1 MDEELLQLQQQFE
14 SAQQAKSS
22 IRLSDRNVVELVQKL
37 RQLNIIDFDLL
48 HTVSGKEYITPEH
61 LRVEIVLEIKK
72 LGRVSLIDL
81 ADTVGVDLYHVE
93 KQAQVVVADDPLLM
107 LINGEIVSDWYW
119 DNVCEEINDRLQEC
133 SQIALAEIAAQL
145 QVGSELL
152 VTVLEPRLGTRIK
165 GRLEGGQLYT
175 PAYVARVNAMVR
187 GAARGITV
195 PMNLS
200 ALWGSLQLLL
210 QEMDGASGVAVEG
223 SFFQSM
229 FNGLVKEGEVL
240 GSVRA
245 GVHWT
250 PSVFAIAQKECVDS
264 LFSQN
269 SVVSYEA
276 LHKLG
281 ITQPVQFLQSR
292 YPEGIPLVNL
302 FVHPSTVEMLDAA
315 VEDAIER
322 GSWIDSLSVLPASF
336 DPQDAHKML
345 SLCPSVQT
353 ALKANKA
360 LVLGDSYVFSTT
372 FVKDLYE
379 RMEKD
384 LDTINF
390 STGLADDLHVTKVAK
405 SGQETSGTPADLNDT
420 SSESGSNKQ
429 AADRGSKKK
438 KGKSNTN
445 TKISA
450 VDDSSDNQEPVPA
463 KSKKNQ
469 RKGKVTSSSHG
480 SDSKSNAKKDV
491 DKMKEES
498 LGIFSEEELCHR
510 ITELVPD
517 FEEQGIDS
525 ETVLVPLATHLRP
538 MLLNAWNERRK
549 AALTDNGQKIKRVLD
564 NLQKKLDESS
574 LNMQLYE
581 KGLDLFEDN
590 PSTSALL
597 HRHLLRTTA
606 SPMVDMLLLNMDM
619 LNKLKNGVDVQDTDN
634 PESTSLSSG
643 DRIALA
649 KKFEGPL
656 SVKAVAVVEALEGK
670 RVEAYMTTLK
680 ALADECG
687 LTVKKLDKK
696 LERTLLH
703 SYRKDLSAQVSA
715 ETDPVT
721 ILPKVVSLLY
731 IQFYARALQAPGRT
745 ISVAISKLK
754 DKLDDSA
761 YKTLEEY
768 HAATVTLLTLI
779 SASTGDVSPSLL
791 SYVGLSIDI
800 RPIYGFSYL
809 LVFLGLLNSGHVGR
823 RLYIRQNVKQKGA
836 PGEANA
842 VFESPSLSSFTI
854 AASSSNAP
862 KKRKMHLEK
871 QGERNA
877 AAVTIS

>member
-1 MDEELLQLQQQFE
+1 MDEELLELQRQFE

-22 IRLSDRNVVELVQKL
+22 IRLSERNVVELVQKL
-37 RQLNIIDFDLL
+37 QHLHIIDFDLL

-61 LRVEIVLEIKK
+61 LRLEIVSEIKK

-93 KQAQVVVADDPLLM
+93 KQAEIVVANDSLLM
-107 LINGEIVSDWYW
+107 LINGEIISDWYW
-119 DNVCEEINDRLQEC
+119 NNVCEEINDRLQEC

-152 VTVLEPRLGTRIK
+152 VTVLEPRLGSLIK

-223 SFFQSM
+223 TFFQSM
-229 FNGLVKEGEVL
+229 FNGLVKEGQVL

-264 LFSQN
+264 FFSQN
-269 SVVSYEA
+269 SLVGYEA

-281 ITQPVQFLQSR
+281 ITQPIQFLQSR
-292 YPEGIPLVNL
+292 YPEGIPLVTL
-302 FVHPSTVEMLDAA
+302 FVHPSTVEMLNAA
-315 VEDAIER
+315 VDDAIEH

-336 DPQDAHKML
+336 VSQDANKML

-360 LVLGDSYVFSTT
+360 IILGDSYVFSTA

-384 LDTINF
+384 LDTI
-390 STGLADDLHVTKVAK
+390 SLSRVTDDFHVTKVAN
-405 SGQETSGTPADLNDT
+405 SGQETSITHDFSDK
-420 SSESGSNKQ
+420 SSESGSTKQ
-429 AADRGSKKK
+429 TADVGSKKK
-438 KGKSNTN
+438 KGKSNPN
-445 TKISA
+445 TKTGA
-450 VDDSSDNQEPVPA
+450 ADNTPDIQEPVPA

-469 RKGKVTSSSHG
+469 RKSKVTSSSLG
-480 SDSKSNAKKDV
+480 PDSKSNKV
-491 DKMKEES
+491 KEES
-498 LGIFSEEELCHR
+498 LGIFSEEELCHK

-517 FEEQGIDS
+517 FEDQGIDLQ
-525 ETVLVPLATHLRP
+525 TVLVPLATHLRP
-538 MLLNAWNERRK
+538 MLLNAWNERKK
-549 AALTDNGQKIKRVLD
+549 AAFTDNTLKIKRLLD

-590 PSTSALL
+590 PSTSGLL

-606 SPMVDMLLLNMDM
+606 APMVDMLLSNLDM
-619 LNKLKNGVDVQDTDN
+619 LSKLKNGIDVQDLDYT
-634 PESTSLSSG
+634 ESISLSSG

-649 KKFEGPL
+649 KKFDGPL
-656 SVKAVAVVEALEGK
+656 SIKANAVIEALEGK
-670 RVEAYMTTLK
+670 RVEAYMT
-680 ALADECG
+680 ALRTFADECG
-687 LTVKKLDKK
+687 LIVKKLDKK

-715 ETDPVT
+715 ETDPVS

-731 IQFYARALQAPGRT
+731 IQFYGRALQAPGRA

-768 HAATVTLLTLI
+768 HAATVTLLALI
-779 SASTGDVSPSLL
+779 SAATGDEEDCTSDRTL
-791 SYVGLSIDI
+791 
-800 RPIYGFSYL
+800 
-809 LVFLGLLNSGHVGR
+809 
-823 RLYIRQNVKQKGA
+823 
-836 PGEANA
+836 
-842 VFESPSLSSFTI
+842 T
-854 AASSSNAP
+854 
-862 KKRKMHLEK
+862 KREHLERLMPALK
-871 QGERNA
+871 SLVSRPSQ
-877 AAVTIS
+877 

>member
-1 MDEELLQLQQQFE
+1 MDEELLELQRQFE

-22 IRLSDRNVVELVQKL
+22 IRLSERNVVELVQKL
-37 RQLNIIDFDLL
+37 QQLHIIDFDLL

-61 LRVEIVLEIKK
+61 LRLEIVSEIKK

-81 ADTVGVDLYHVE
+81 ADIVGVDLYHVE
-93 KQAQVVVADDPLLM
+93 KQAQIVVADDSSLM
-107 LINGEIVSDWYW
+107 LINGEVISDWYW
-119 DNVCEEINDRLQEC
+119 NNVCEEINDRLQEC

-152 VTVLEPRLGTRIK
+152 VTVLEPRLGSLIK

-200 ALWGSLQLLL
+200 MLWSSLQQLL

-229 FNGLVKEGEVL
+229 FNGLVKEGQVL

-264 LFSQN
+264 FFSQN
-269 SVVSYEA
+269 SVVSYDA

-281 ITQPVQFLQSR
+281 ITQPTQFLQSR
-292 YPEGIPLVNL
+292 YPEGIPLVTL
-302 FVHPSTVEMLDAA
+302 FVHQSTVEMLDAA

-336 DPQDAHKML
+336 VSQDAHKLLCM
-345 SLCPSVQT
+345 CPSVQS
-353 ALKANKA
+353 AIKANKA
-360 LVLGDSYVFSTT
+360 LILGDSYIFSTG
-372 FVKDLYE
+372 FIKDLYE

-384 LDTINF
+384 LDTI
-390 STGLADDLHVTKVAK
+390 SLSGLTDDFHVAK
-405 SGQETSGTPADLNDT
+405 SGQETNGSPSDFNDT
-420 SSESGSNKQ
+420 ISESGSHKQ
-429 AADRGSKKK
+429 TSEKGSKKK

-445 TKISA
+445 NNSE
-450 VDDSSDNQEPVPA
+450 NQEPVPA
-463 KSKKNQ
+463 KSKKNH
-469 RKGKVTSSSHG
+469 RKGKAASSSHG
-480 SDSKSNAKKDV
+480 SDPKSNAKKDE
-491 DKMKEES
+491 DTLS
-498 LGIFSEEELCHR
+498 IFSEEQLCQK

-517 FEEQGIDS
+517 FEDQGVDP
-525 ETVLVPLATHLRP
+525 ETVIVPLAGHLRP
-538 MLLNAWNERRK
+538 MLLNAWNERKK
-549 AALTDNGQKIKRVLD
+549 AALTDNAHKIKRVLD

-590 PSTSALL
+590 PSTSVLL

-606 SPMVDMLLLNMDM
+606 APMVDMLLLNLD
-619 LNKLKNGVDVQDTDN
+619 LLTKLKNGVDVQDFDSS
-634 PESTSLSSG
+634 ESISLSSG

-656 SVKAVAVVEALEGK
+656 SVKANAVVEALEGK
-670 RVEAYMTTLK
+670 SVEAYMT
-680 ALADECG
+680 ALRGFADECG
-687 LTVKKLDKK
+687 LIVKKLDKK

-703 SYRKDLSAQVSA
+703 SYRKDLSGEVSG
-715 ETDPVT
+715 ESDPVT

-731 IQFYARALQAPGRT
+731 IQFYGRALQAPGRT
-745 ISVAISKLK
+745 IAVAISKLK

-779 SASTGDVSPSLL
+779 SASTGDEEDCTSDRALSKKELLERLMPSLKALVSP
-791 SYVGLSIDI
+791 
-800 RPIYGFSYL
+800 RPS
-809 LVFLGLLNSGHVGR
+809 
-823 RLYIRQNVKQKGA
+823 Q
-836 PGEANA
+836 
-842 VFESPSLSSFTI
+842 
-854 AASSSNAP
+854 
-862 KKRKMHLEK
+862 
-871 QGERNA
+871 
-877 AAVTIS
+877 

>member
-1 MDEELLQLQQQFE
+1 MDEELLELQRQFE

-22 IRLSDRNVVELVQKL
+22 IRLSERNVVELVQKL

-61 LRVEIVLEIKK
+61 LRIEIVSEIKK

-81 ADTVGVDLYHVE
+81 ADIVGVDLYHVE
-93 KQAQVVVADDPLLM
+93 KQAQIVVADDSLLM
-107 LINGEIVSDWYW
+107 LINGEIISDWYW
-119 DNVCEEINDRLQEC
+119 NNVCEEINDRLQEC

-229 FNGLVKEGEVL
+229 FNGLVKEGQVL

-264 LFSQN
+264 FFSQN

-281 ITQPVQFLQSR
+281 ITQPIQFLQSR
-292 YPEGIPLVNL
+292 YPEGIPLVTL

-336 DPQDAHKML
+336 GPQDAHKML

-353 ALKANKA
+353 TLKANKA
-360 LVLGDSYVFSTT
+360 LILGDSYVFSTG

-390 STGLADDLHVTKVAK
+390 SGPSSTGLADDWHVTKVAK
-405 SGQETSGTPADLNDT
+405 SGQETSGAPADFNDT

-429 AADRGSKKK
+429 AADRGSKRK
-438 KGKSNTN
+438 KGKPNINS
-445 TKISA
+445 KAGA
-450 VDDSSDNQEPVPA
+450 VDNSSDNQEPVPA

-469 RKGKVTSSSHG
+469 RKGKVASSSLG
-480 SDSKSNAKKDV
+480 PDSKSNAKKDV
-491 DKMKEES
+491 DKIKEES
-498 LGIFSEEELCHR
+498 LGIFSEEELCQK

-525 ETVLVPLATHLRP
+525 ETVLVPLASHLRP

-549 AALTDNGQKIKRVLD
+549 AALTDNGQKIKRLLD

-590 PSTSALL
+590 PSTLALL

-606 SPMVDMLLLNMDM
+606 APMVDMLLSNMDM
-619 LNKLKNGVDVQDTDN
+619 LNKLKNGLDIQDTDN
-634 PESTSLSSG
+634 PESISLTSG

-649 KKFEGPL
+649 KKFDGPL
-656 SVKAVAVVEALEGK
+656 SVKAIAVIEALEG
-670 RVEAYMTTLK
+670 
-680 ALADECG
+680 
-687 LTVKKLDKK
+687 
-696 LERTLLH
+696 
-703 SYRKDLSAQVSA
+703 KDLSAQVSA
-715 ETDPVT
+715 ETDPVA

-779 SASTGDVSPSLL
+779 SASTGDEEDCTSDRTLSKKELLERLMPALKALVSRPS
-791 SYVGLSIDI
+791 
-800 RPIYGFSYL
+800 
-809 LVFLGLLNSGHVGR
+809 
-823 RLYIRQNVKQKGA
+823 Q
-836 PGEANA
+836 
-842 VFESPSLSSFTI
+842 
-854 AASSSNAP
+854 
-862 KKRKMHLEK
+862 
-871 QGERNA
+871 
-877 AAVTIS
+877 

>member
-1 MDEELLQLQQQFE
+1 MDEELLELQRQFE

-22 IRLSDRNVVELVQKL
+22 IRLSERNVVELVQKL
-37 RQLNIIDFDLL
+37 QHLHIIDFDLL
-48 HTVSGKEYITPEH
+48 HTVSGKEYITPDQ
-61 LRVEIVLEIKK
+61 LRVEIVSEIKK

-81 ADTVGVDLYHVE
+81 ADSVGVDLYHVE
-93 KQAQVVVADDPLLM
+93 KQAQVVVANDSLLM

-119 DNVCEEINDRLQEC
+119 NNVCEEINDRLQEC
-133 SQIALAEIAAQL
+133 SQIALAEIAAQY

-152 VTVLEPRLGTRIK
+152 VTVLEPRIGSLIK

-200 ALWGSLQLLL
+200 ALWSSLQILL

-229 FNGLVKEGEVL
+229 FNGLVKEGQVL

-264 LFSQN
+264 FFSQN

-281 ITQPVQFLQSR
+281 ITQPTQFLQSR
-292 YPEGIPLVNL
+292 YPEGIPLVTL
-302 FVHPSTVEMLDAA
+302 FVHPSTVDMLDAA
-315 VEDAIER
+315 VEDVIER

-336 DPQDAHKML
+336 VSQDAHKLL
-345 SLCPSVQT
+345 SLCPSIQT
-353 ALKANKA
+353 ALKVNKA
-360 LVLGDSYVFSTT
+360 LILGDSYVFSTS

-384 LDTINF
+384 LDTI
-390 STGLADDLHVTKVAK
+390 SLSGLSDEFHVNKVAK
-405 SGQETSGTPADLNDT
+405 SGQETSSTPDFNET
-420 SSESGSNKQ
+420 SSESGSTKQ
-429 AADRGSKKK
+429 AADKGSRKK

-445 TKISA
+445 TRTA
-450 VDDSSDNQEPVPA
+450 DNSSDNQDPVPT

-469 RKGKVTSSSHG
+469 RKSKGTSSSHG
-480 SDSKSNAKKDV
+480 PDPKSNKI
-491 DKMKEES
+491 KEES
-498 LGIFSEEELCHR
+498 LGIFSEEELCQR
-510 ITELVPD
+510 LTELVPD
-517 FEEQGIDS
+517 FEDQGVDP
-525 ETVLVPLATHLRP
+525 ETVLVPLAGHLRP
-538 MLLNAWNERRK
+538 MLLNAWNERKK
-549 AALTDNGQKIKRVLD
+549 AAFTDNTQKIKRVLD

-574 LNMQLYE
+574 LNIQLYE
-581 KGLDLFEDN
+581 KGLDLFDDN
-590 PSTSALL
+590 PTTSVLL
-597 HRHLLRTTA
+597 HRHLLKTTA
-606 SPMVDMLLLNMDM
+606 APMVDMLLSKLDM
-619 LNKLKNGVDVQDTDN
+619 LNKLRNGIDVEDSDN
-634 PESTSLSSG
+634 AESISLSSG

-656 SVKAVAVVEALEGK
+656 SIKGNAVVEALEGK
-670 RVEAYMTTLK
+670 HVEAYMT
-680 ALADECG
+680 ALRAFADECG

-715 ETDPVT
+715 EADPVA

-731 IQFYARALQAPGRT
+731 IQFYGRALQAPGRA

-761 YKTLEEY
+761 YKILEEY

-779 SASTGDVSPSLL
+779 SAATGDEEDCTSDRTLSKKELLERLMPALKGLVS
-791 SYVGLSIDI
+791 
-800 RPIYGFSYL
+800 
-809 LVFLGLLNSGHVGR
+809 
-823 RLYIRQNVKQKGA
+823 Q
-836 PGEANA
+836 
-842 VFESPSLSSFTI
+842 
-854 AASSSNAP
+854 
-862 KKRKMHLEK
+862 
-871 QGERNA
+871 
-877 AAVTIS
+877 

>member
-1 MDEELLQLQQQFE
+1 MDEELLELQRQFE

-22 IRLSDRNVVELVQKL
+22 IRLSERNVVELVQKL
-37 RQLNIIDFDLL
+37 QHLHIIDFDLL
-48 HTVSGKEYITPEH
+48 HTVSGKEYITPDH
-61 LRVEIVLEIKK
+61 LRLEIVSEIKK

-93 KQAQVVVADDPLLM
+93 KQAQIVVANDALLM
-107 LINGEIVSDWYW
+107 LINGEIISDWYW
-119 DNVCEEINDRLQEC
+119 NNVCEEINDRLQEC
-133 SQIALAEIAAQL
+133 SQIALAEIAAQY

-152 VTVLEPRLGTRIK
+152 VTVLEPRLGSLIK
-165 GRLEGGQLYT
+165 GSLEGGQLYT

-229 FNGLVKEGEVL
+229 FNGLVKEGQVL

-250 PSVFAIAQKECVDS
+250 PSVFAIAQRECVDAF
-264 LFSQN
+264 FSQN

-281 ITQPVQFLQSR
+281 IMQPIQFLQSR
-292 YPEGIPLVNL
+292 YPEGIPLVTL
-302 FVHPSTVEMLDAA
+302 FVHPSTVDMLDAA
-315 VEDAIER
+315 VEDTIER

-336 DPQDAHKML
+336 VSQDAHKML
-345 SLCPSVQT
+345 SLCPSIQT
-353 ALKANKA
+353 ALKDNKA
-360 LVLGDSYVFSTT
+360 LILGDSYVFSTS

-384 LDTINF
+384 LDTINL
-390 STGLADDLHVTKVAK
+390 SGLTDEFHVTKVTK
-405 SGQETSGTPADLNDT
+405 LGQETSSTPDLNDT
-420 SSESGSNKQ
+420 SSESGSTKQ
-429 AADRGSKKK
+429 AADKGSKKK

-445 TKISA
+445 TKT
-450 VDDSSDNQEPVPA
+450 VDNSPDKQDHVPT

-469 RKGKVTSSSHG
+469 RKSKGTSSSLG
-480 SDSKSNAKKDV
+480 PDPKSTKI
-491 DKMKEES
+491 KEES
-498 LGIFSEEELCHR
+498 LGIFSEEELCQR
-510 ITELVPD
+510 LTEIVPD
-517 FEEQGIDS
+517 FEDQGVDP
-525 ETVLVPLATHLRP
+525 ETVLVPLVSHLRP
-538 MLLNAWNERRK
+538 MLLNAWNERKK
-549 AALTDNGQKIKRVLD
+549 AAFTDNTQKIKRVLD
-564 NLQKKLDESS
+564 NLQKKLDESL
-574 LNMQLYE
+574 LNIQLYE
-581 KGLDLFEDN
+581 KGLDLFDDN
-590 PSTSALL
+590 PTTSVLL
-597 HRHLLRTTA
+597 HRHLLKTTA
-606 SPMVDMLLLNMDM
+606 APMVDMLLSNLDM
-619 LNKLKNGVDVQDTDN
+619 LNKLKNGIDVQDLDN
-634 PESTSLSSG
+634 TESISLSSG

-656 SVKAVAVVEALEGK
+656 SVKGNAVVEALEGK
-670 RVEAYMTTLK
+670 RVEAYMT
-680 ALADECG
+680 ALRAFADECG
-687 LTVKKLDKK
+687 LTMKKLDKK

-731 IQFYARALQAPGRT
+731 IQFYGRALQAPGRA

-779 SASTGDVSPSLL
+779 SASTGDEEDCTSDRALSKKEFLERMMPALKGLVS
-791 SYVGLSIDI
+791 
-800 RPIYGFSYL
+800 
-809 LVFLGLLNSGHVGR
+809 
-823 RLYIRQNVKQKGA
+823 Q
-836 PGEANA
+836 
-842 VFESPSLSSFTI
+842 
-854 AASSSNAP
+854 
-862 KKRKMHLEK
+862 
-871 QGERNA
+871 
-877 AAVTIS
+877 

>member
-1 MDEELLQLQQQFE
+1 MDEELLELQRQFE

-22 IRLSDRNVVELVQKL
+22 IRLSERNVVELVQKL

-61 LRVEIVLEIKK
+61 LRIEIVSEIKK

-93 KQAQVVVADDPLLM
+93 KQAQIVVADDSMLM
-107 LINGEIVSDWYW
+107 LINGEIISDWYW
-119 DNVCEEINDRLQEC
+119 NNVCEEINDRLQEC

-200 ALWGSLQLLL
+200 VLWGSLQLLL

-229 FNGLVKEGEVL
+229 FNGLVKEGQVL

-264 LFSQN
+264 FFSQN

-281 ITQPVQFLQSR
+281 ITQPIQFLQSR
-292 YPEGIPLVNL
+292 YPEGIPLVTL

-322 GSWIDSLSVLPASF
+322 GSWIDSLSVLPTSF
-336 DPQDAHKML
+336 VPQDANKML

-353 ALKANKA
+353 ALKVNKA
-360 LVLGDSYVFSTT
+360 LILGDSYVFSTG

-384 LDTINF
+384 LDTISF
-390 STGLADDLHVTKVAK
+390 SGPSSTGLADDWHVTKVAK
-405 SGQETSGTPADLNDT
+405 SGQETSGTPADFNDT

-438 KGKSNTN
+438 KGKPNTN
-445 TKISA
+445 TKTGA
-450 VDDSSDNQEPVPA
+450 VDNSSDNQESVPS

-469 RKGKVTSSSHG
+469 RKGKVTSSSLG

-491 DKMKEES
+491 DKIKEES
-498 LGIFSEEELCHR
+498 LGIFSEDELCRR

-517 FEEQGIDS
+517 FEEQGIDP
-525 ETVLVPLATHLRP
+525 ETVLVPLASHLRP

-590 PSTSALL
+590 PSTSVLL

-606 SPMVDMLLLNMDM
+606 APMVDMLLSNMDM
-619 LNKLKNGVDVQDTDN
+619 LNKLKNGLDVQDTDN
-634 PESTSLSSG
+634 PESISLSSG

-649 KKFEGPL
+649 KKFDGPL
-656 SVKAVAVVEALEGK
+656 SVKAIAVVEALEGK
-670 RVEAYMTTLK
+670 RVEAYMTTLR

-715 ETDPVT
+715 ETDPVS

-754 DKLDDSA
+754 DKLDESA

-779 SASTGDVSPSLL
+779 SASTGDEEDCTSDRTLSKKELLERLMPALKALVSRPS
-791 SYVGLSIDI
+791 
-800 RPIYGFSYL
+800 
-809 LVFLGLLNSGHVGR
+809 
-823 RLYIRQNVKQKGA
+823 Q
-836 PGEANA
+836 
-842 VFESPSLSSFTI
+842 
-854 AASSSNAP
+854 
-862 KKRKMHLEK
+862 
-871 QGERNA
+871 
-877 AAVTIS
+877 

>member
-1 MDEELLQLQQQFE
+1 MDEELLELQRQFE

-22 IRLSDRNVVELVQKL
+22 IRLSERNVVELVQKL
-37 RQLNIIDFDLL
+37 QHLKIIDFDLL
-48 HTVSGKEYITPEH
+48 HTVSGKEYITPEQ
-61 LRVEIVLEIKK
+61 LRIEIVAEIKK

-81 ADTVGVDLYHVE
+81 ADIVGVDLYHVE
-93 KQAQVVVADDPLLM
+93 KQVQIVVDEDVLLM
-107 LINGEIVSDWYW
+107 LVNGEVISDWYW
-119 DNVCEEINDRLQEC
+119 NNVCEEINDRLQEC
-133 SQIALAEIAAQL
+133 SQIALAEIAAQY

-152 VTVLEPRLGTRIK
+152 VNVLEPRLGSMIK

-200 ALWGSLQLLL
+200 ALWGVLQILL

-229 FNGLVKEGEVL
+229 FNGLVKEGQVL

-245 GVHWT
+245 GIHWT

-281 ITQPVQFLQSR
+281 ITQPTQFLQSR
-292 YPEGIPLVNL
+292 YPEGIPLATL

-315 VEDAIER
+315 VEDAIDR

-336 DPQDAHKML
+336 VPQDANQIL
-345 SLCPSVQT
+345 SLCSSVKT
-353 ALKANKA
+353 ALKDNKA
-360 LVLGDSYVFSTT
+360 LILGASYVFSTA
-372 FVKDLYE
+372 FIKDLYE

-384 LDTINF
+384 LDNI
-390 STGLADDLHVTKVAK
+390 SLSGLTDEFHVTKAAK
-405 SGQETSGTPADLNDT
+405 SGQETSGAPDFNDA
-420 SSESGSNKQ
+420 SSESGSHKQ
-429 AADRGSKKK
+429 AADKGSKKK
-438 KGKSNTN
+438 RGKSSTN
-445 TKISA
+445 TKTGAPDNNNNNNSE
-450 VDDSSDNQEPVPA
+450 NQEPVPT

-469 RKGKVTSSSHG
+469 RKNKVTSSSSSHG
-480 SDSKSNAKKDV
+480 SDPKSNKT
-491 DKMKEES
+491 KEEN
-498 LGIFSEEELCHR
+498 LGIFSEEELCQR

-517 FEEQGIDS
+517 FEDQGVDP
-525 ETVLVPLATHLRP
+525 ETVLVPLASHLRP
-538 MLLNAWNERRK
+538 MLLNAWNERKK
-549 AALTDNGQKIKRVLD
+549 AALTDNSQKIKRLLD
-564 NLQKKLDESS
+564 NLQKKFDESS
-574 LNMQLYE
+574 LDMQLYE
-581 KGLDLFEDN
+581 KGLDLFDDN
-590 PSTSALL
+590 PSTSVLL

-606 SPMVDMLLLNMDM
+606 APMVDMLLTNLDM
-619 LNKLKNGVDVQDTDN
+619 LNKLKNGVDVQDMEN
-634 PESTSLSSG
+634 QESVSLSSG

-649 KKFEGPL
+649 KKFDGPL
-656 SVKAVAVVEALEGK
+656 SVKANALIEALEGK
-670 RVEAYMTTLK
+670 RVEAYMT
-680 ALADECG
+680 ALRAFADECG

-754 DKLDDSA
+754 DKLDESA

-768 HAATVTLLTLI
+768 HAATVTLLALI
-779 SASTGDVSPSLL
+779 SAATGDEEDCTSDRTLSKKELLERLMPALKALVARPS
-791 SYVGLSIDI
+791 
-800 RPIYGFSYL
+800 
-809 LVFLGLLNSGHVGR
+809 
-823 RLYIRQNVKQKGA
+823 Q
-836 PGEANA
+836 
-842 VFESPSLSSFTI
+842 
-854 AASSSNAP
+854 
-862 KKRKMHLEK
+862 
-871 QGERNA
+871 
-877 AAVTIS
+877 